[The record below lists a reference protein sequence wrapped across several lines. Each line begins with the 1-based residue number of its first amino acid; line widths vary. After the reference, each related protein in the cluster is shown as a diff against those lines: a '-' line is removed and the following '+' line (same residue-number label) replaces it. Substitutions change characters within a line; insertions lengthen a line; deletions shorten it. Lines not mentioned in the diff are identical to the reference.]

1 MKNILSYSL
10 TLFLFTH
17 FSYAQLQAPVAS
29 PRAKIS
35 QKVGLIEIG
44 LDYSRPS
51 MKGREVFGG
60 LVPFNKIWRTGANN
74 PTTISFSGDVKINN
88 QFVSKGE
95 YHIYTVPSESNLNL
109 IIYEKT
115 DAWGSLSQFDESLIK
130 ARVNTEFNDGDI
142 SQETFTISIDN
153 ISNNGSTL
161 NLMWENRS
169 ASYYIDVLTKDKMI
183 NNINKTISGN
193 PTANDYRKAAVYYF
207 EEDIDLNKAIKW
219 IDIAFRDSDD
229 LKYWQLNY
237 KALIY
242 EKAGKM
248 KKAKEYAKMGLDK
261 AKASNNP
268 DGINVMSIVNKRL
281 NKK

>member
-10 TLFLFTH
+10 TLFLFTQ

-88 QFVSKGE
+88 QLVSQGE

-130 ARVNTEFNDGDI
+130 ARVNTEFNYGDI

-193 PTANDYRKAAVYYF
+193 PTDNDYRKAAVYYF

-219 IDIAFRDSDD
+219 IDIAFKDSDD

-248 KKAKEYAKMGLDK
+248 KKAKEYAKVGLDK

-268 DGINVMSIVNKRL
+268 DGINVMNIVYKRL

>member
-10 TLFLFTH
+10 TLFLFTQ

-88 QFVSKGE
+88 QLISQGE

-130 ARVNTEFNDGDI
+130 AKVNTEFNYVDI

-219 IDIAFRDSDD
+219 IDIAFKDSDD

-248 KKAKEYAKMGLDK
+248 KKAKEYAKVGLDK

-268 DGINVMSIVNKRL
+268 DGINVMNIVYKRL

>member
-1 MKNILSYSL
+1 MLLRSFRFSSVFILSQNLSTSFFVSTIFIAYSLSESRKSKREAPFPLSVRRAAVSL
-10 TLFLFTH
+10 TLLVFV
-17 FSYAQLQAPVAS
+17 QLVLGALMRHTS
-29 PRAKIS
+29 S
-35 QKVGLIEIG
+35 GLAIP
-44 LDYSRPS
+44 DFPK
-51 MKGREVFGG
+51 MGG
-60 LVPFNKIWRTGANN
+60 LWI
-74 PTTISFSGDVKINN
+74 PTFS
-88 QFVSKGE
+88 
-95 YHIYTVPSESNLNL
+95 
-109 IIYEKT
+109 
-115 DAWGSLSQFDESLIK
+115 
-130 ARVNTEFNDGDI
+130 
-142 SQETFTISIDN
+142 
-153 ISNNGSTL
+153 
-161 NLMWENRS
+161 EN
-169 ASYYIDVLTKDKMI
+169 MI